1 MRFFRMKMNLLI
13 IAMFA
18 LCIQACAQVDL
29 TQKIPVDE
37 EVSIGVLDNGMTY
50 YVRANEKPENRAEL
64 FLVLKAGSID
74 EEDNQQG
81 LAHFLEHM
89 AFNGTANFPKNELV
103 KYFESIGME
112 FGPEINA
119 YTSFDETVY
128 MLKVPLDSAK
138 YMDKGLQVLFDWSSQ
153 INNETE
159 AIDKERGVIV
169 EEWRRGLG
177 ANDRMSKITFP
188 VIMKDSKYAKRL
200 PIGKIDIIENFDPEV
215 LRKFYTDWYRPD
227 LQAVI
232 VVGDF
237 DQKAMVEQVKEK
249 FSKIPKRE
257 NPRKKVAYDIPYH
270 KEVLVTIATDK
281 EAQMPMA
288 QILYKYPK
296 RTMNNLKEYRDY
308 IIQSIHDAIVS
319 SRLSEKLQ
327 QANPPYLYASSGY
340 SSFIGPLDAY
350 AITVVGHNDG
360 LLAGMKE
367 ALLENER
374 VRKMGFTEAELERVK
389 ESIIA
394 SAEKQYNEREHNK
407 SIGYANSYKSNFL
420 NNTPITGSKKSY
432 ELIKQLMPT
441 ISLDDVNA
449 MATQDRARENMV
461 VVINAPEKDDV
472 IVPTESEI
480 RELLATVENIA
491 IEAYDDN
498 VVEAPLISKLPK
510 AGVVTHSKHIKEVD
524 ATEWILSNG
533 ATVVFK
539 NTDFKSDEIIFSSYS
554 LGGTSLYPLEDDI
567 SASYAT
573 SIMSGSGLGAF
584 NAIALRKKIAG
595 KVAGVGPYLSTYSE
609 GFSGYSSVKDLET
622 MLQLL
627 YLHFDSPRFDQ
638 DIFTSTIDRNREVL
652 KNKSSSPESVFADTV
667 KVVFSNYHPRV
678 QPMTPERL
686 EEADLDRI
694 ASISKERFSNASDFK
709 FFFVGNIDTATFKPL
724 IEKYIGAIPSTGVV
738 EERVALDI
746 EKPTGIVEKTVYKG
760 QEEKGIQLLTFHG
773 KFDYTEENKLRLPA
787 MEKILTTRLLEEIR
801 EKRGDVY
808 SISANADW
816 TKYPK
821 ETYSITI
828 SYSTSPKKLEE
839 VKRAIFDVIKDFQ
852 TNGPTQDE
860 VDKAKEKL
868 RRMREIASKSNGF
881 WLGTLRAMYHL
892 FDGDFGQ
899 IADFEKVVNE
909 LNPQNVKEMF
919 NMYFDFNNYIGV
931 ALEPE
936 TK

>member
-1 MRFFRMKMNLLI
+1 MKFFTMKINILTMLML
-13 IAMFA
+13 ATFSQMY
-18 LCIQACAQVDL
+18 AQIDL

-37 EVSIGVLDNGMTY
+37 KVNTGVLDNGMTY
-50 YVRANEKPENRAEL
+50 YVRANAKPENRAEL

-74 EEDNQQG
+74 EDDNQQG
-81 LAHFLEHM
+81 IAHFLEHM
-89 AFNGTANFPKNELV
+89 AFNGTANFPKNDLV

-138 YMDKGLQVLFDWSSQ
+138 YVDKGLQVLFDWSSQ
-153 INNETE
+153 ISNETE
-159 AIDKERGVIV
+159 AIDKERGVII

-188 VIMKDSKYAKRL
+188 VIMKDSKYANRL
-200 PIGKIDIIENFDPEV
+200 PIGKIDIIQNFDPEV
-215 LRKFYTDWYRPD
+215 LRKFYADWYRPD

-237 DQKAMVEQVKEK
+237 DQKAMVEKVKEK

-257 NPRKKVAYDIPYH
+257 NPRKKLTYEIPSH
-270 KEVLVTIATDK
+270 KETLVTIATDK
-281 EAQMPMA
+281 EAQVPVA
-288 QILYKYPK
+288 QIIYKHK
-296 RTMNNLKEYRDY
+296 KQTVSDLKEYRDY

-319 SRLSEKLQ
+319 NRLSEKLQ

-350 AITVVGHNDG
+350 SISVVGHNNG

-374 VRKMGFTEAELERVK
+374 VKKYGFTETELERVK
-389 ESIIA
+389 ESLIA
-394 SAEKQYNEREHNK
+394 SAEKQYNEREHNT

-420 NNTPITGSKKSY
+420 ANTPIISSEASY
-432 ELIKQLMPT
+432 ELIKQLVPT
-441 ISLDDVNA
+441 ISLEEVNG
-449 MATQDRARENMV
+449 MAAKWRTKENII
-461 VVINAPEKDDV
+461 VVINAPEKEDV
-472 IVPTESEI
+472 IVPTEQEI
-480 RELLATVENIA
+480 RELLATVEHTTVD
-491 IEAYDDN
+491 AYNDN
-498 VVEAPLISKLPK
+498 VIEAPLISELPNPGK
-510 AGVVTHSKHIKEVD
+510 VVSSKNIDGVA
-524 ATEWILSNG
+524 ATEWKLSNG

-539 NTDFKSDEIIFSSYS
+539 NTDFKSDEIQFGSYS
-554 LGGTSLYPLEDDI
+554 PGGTSRYPLEDDI
-567 SASYAT
+567 SAAYTTA
-573 SIMSGSGLGAF
+573 IMSKSGLGLF
-584 NAIALRKKIAG
+584 DNIALRKKLAG
-595 KVAGVGPYLSTYSE
+595 KVAGVGPYLATYSE

-622 MLQLL
+622 MLQIL
-627 YLHFDSPRFDQ
+627 YLYFDSPRFDQ
-638 DIFTSTIDRNREVL
+638 DIFQSTIERNREVL
-652 KNKSSSPESVFADTV
+652 NNRSSSPESVFSDTV
-667 KVVFSNYHPRV
+667 KVVFSNYNPRV
-678 QPMTPERL
+678 QPMTAKRL
-686 EEADLDRI
+686 DEADLGRI
-694 ASISKERFSNASDFK
+694 AAIGKERFSNASDFK
-709 FFFVGNIDTATFKPL
+709 FFFVGNIDTTIFKPL

-808 SISANADW
+808 SIGANVDW

-821 ETYSITI
+821 ETYSISI

-839 VKRAIFDVIKDFQ
+839 VKNAIFDVIKDFQ
-852 TNGPTQDE
+852 TNGPTQEE
-860 VDKAKEKL
+860 VAKAKEKL
-868 RRMREIASKSNGF
+868 KRMREVALKSNAF
-881 WLGTLRAMYHL
+881 WMNTLQAMYQL
-892 FDGDFGQ
+892 FDGDFNKM
-899 IADFEKVVNE
+899 ADFNKVVDE
-909 LNPQNVKEMF
+909 LSPENMKAMF
-919 NMYFDFNNYIGV
+919 NSYFDFNNYIGV

-936 TK
+936 K